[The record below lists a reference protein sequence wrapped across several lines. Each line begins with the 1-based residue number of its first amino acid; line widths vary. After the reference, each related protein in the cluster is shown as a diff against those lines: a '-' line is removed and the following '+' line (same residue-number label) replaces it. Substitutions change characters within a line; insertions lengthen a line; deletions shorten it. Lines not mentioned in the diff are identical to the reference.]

1 MAYQRLQPSRALP
14 IIPTDD
20 LLLPGGPGSKVTQ
33 KASVTSVSPFE
44 LIDNLTEIP
53 FHSIIKAGDTVYNLT
68 AGLGARVIGVPI
80 DNTPILPNPP
90 ESFTLTLSEDIFT
103 VIGEKYAVYS
113 VVDGGGA
120 VLWVSTGGSIAGA
133 TAGGDYIVLN
143 NVPDGSLLPILMSV
157 INQTGTTAT
166 GIYGLW

>member
-1 MAYQRLQPSRALP
+1 MAYQRLQPTRALP

-20 LLLPGGPGSKVTQ
+20 LLLPGGPGSRLAFGVTTAVLADSLQ
-33 KASVTSVSPFE
+33 
-44 LIDNLTEIP
+44 DNVAPVDFRT
-53 FHSIIKAGDTVYNLT
+53 IIKAGDTVYNLST
-68 AGLGARVIGVPI
+68 GSGARVIGVPRTTI
-80 DNTPILPNPP
+80 
-90 ESFTLTLSEDIFT
+90 LTLSEDIFT

-113 VVDGGGA
+113 VVEGGGA
-120 VLWVSTGGSIAGA
+120 VLWVSTGGSIAGK
-133 TAGGDYIVLN
+133 TAGGDDIVLA

>member
-20 LLLPGGPGSKVTQ
+20 LLLPGGPGAEL
-33 KASVTSVSPFE
+33 ASGLTTSVLADS
-44 LIDNLTEIP
+44 LVDNTVN
-53 FHSIIKAGDTVYNLT
+53 FNSIIKAGDTVYNLT

-103 VIGEKYAVYS
+103 VIGESYAVYS
-113 VVDGGGA
+113 VVEGGGA
-120 VLWVSTGGSIAGA
+120 VLWVSTGGSISGK
-133 TAGGDYIVLN
+133 TAGGDDIVLA

-166 GIYGLW
+166 GMYGLW

>member
-20 LLLPGGPGSKVTQ
+20 LLLPGGPGSRLAFGVTT
-33 KASVTSVSPFE
+33 AVLADSLV
-44 LIDNLTEIP
+44 DNGLTVN
-53 FHSIIKAGDTVYNLT
+53 FNSIIKAGDTVYNLT

-113 VVDGGGA
+113 VVEGGGA

>member
-1 MAYQRLQPSRALP
+1 MAYQRLQPTRALQ

-20 LLLPGGPGSKVTQ
+20 LLLPGGPGAEL
-33 KASVTSVSPFE
+33 ASGLTTSVFPNS
-44 LIDNLTEIP
+44 LGDNVAPVDFRT
-53 FHSIIKAGDTVYNLT
+53 IIKAGDTVYNLT

-166 GIYGLW
+166 GMYGLW